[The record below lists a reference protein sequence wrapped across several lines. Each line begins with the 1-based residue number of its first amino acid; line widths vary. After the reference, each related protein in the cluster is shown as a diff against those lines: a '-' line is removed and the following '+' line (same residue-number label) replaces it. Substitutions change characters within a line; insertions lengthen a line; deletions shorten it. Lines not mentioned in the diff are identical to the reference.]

1 MSLHLQ
7 NSSNRLF
14 FFCAVFGGGKTV
26 VALSIILCSYMAL
39 DMKDLYL
46 PLVICSLR
54 LAVLVVFSYHL
65 HIICHHF
72 A

>member
-14 FFCAVFGGGKTV
+14 FWTVFGCGKTV
-26 VALSIILCSYMAL
+26 VALSIISCSCMAL

-46 PLVICSLR
+46 PLVIFCLR
-54 LAVLVVFSYHL
+54 LAVLVVISDHL